1 MYNSRRVVIT
11 GLGAVAP
18 NGSDTE
24 SFWSSTVK
32 GVSGIRELKSFDTS
46 DYPCRIAGEVVDLRP
61 EEFMDRRTLQRTS
74 RAVHL
79 ALASLHLS
87 LRDSKLDLSPSSKS
101 EAAVIYGVGCPL
113 MDVIE
118 PDVDAIRTERP
129 RRIPPYKIS
138 ADQVHSVAGAIKKVL
153 GTDKSA
159 FVVSSGCASGLES
172 IGLAA
177 EKIRMGQVDT
187 VICGSTDAPL
197 SPSTYG
203 VFCASGIV
211 SKRNSDPRKAS
222 RPFDAKRDGGV
233 LSEGAGTL
241 VLESLESALA
251 RGARIYGEILG
262 FASVT
267 EETNNQRA
275 CPEDASR
282 QAFVRCMSLAMSE
295 ARVSPEDIDYICAHA
310 PSDPQGD
317 RIETEAIKTVF
328 GVRSYRIPVSSI
340 KSCIGNPV
348 AAAGALQ
355 TIATSLA
362 MRDGMVPPTINYE
375 YPDPACDLDYVPN
388 TCRRNEID
396 TALIN
401 SHGIGGTYSSLIVG
415 SDGSRF

>member
-1 MYNSRRVVIT
+1 MYDSGRVVIT
-11 GLGAVAP
+11 GLGAIAP

-24 SFWSSTVK
+24 SFWDSTVN
-32 GVSGIRELKSFDTS
+32 GISGIKKLESFDTS
-46 DYPCRIAGEVVDLRP
+46 DYPCRIAGEVVDFRP

-87 LRDSKLDLSPSSKS
+87 LRDSKVHLTPSSLS
-101 EAAVIYGVGCPL
+101 DAAIVYGVGCPL

-118 PDVDAIRTERP
+118 PDVDAVRTEGL

-138 ADQVHSVAGAIKKVL
+138 ADQVHSVAGAISKVL
-153 GTDKSA
+153 GTDESA
-159 FVVSSGCASGLES
+159 FVVSSGCSSGLES
-172 IGLAA
+172 IGLAT
-177 EKIRMGQVDT
+177 ERIRTGQVKT

-197 SPSTYG
+197 CPSTYG

-211 SKRNSDPRKAS
+211 SKRNSDPHKAS

-233 LSEGAGTL
+233 VSEGAGTL
-241 VLESLESALA
+241 ILESRQSALS
-251 RGARIYGEILG
+251 RGARVHGEILG
-262 FASVT
+262 FASVS
-267 EETNNQRA
+267 ERNNHDTA
-275 CPEDASR
+275 CPEAASR
-282 QAFVRCMSLAMSE
+282 QAFIRAMTVAMSE
-295 ARVSPEDIDYICAHA
+295 AKLSAEDIDYVCAHA

-317 RIETEAIKTVF
+317 RIETEAIKAVF
-328 GVRSYRIPVSSI
+328 GARSYRIPVSSI

-348 AAAGALQ
+348 AAAGTLQ
-355 TIATSLA
+355 TIATLLA

-388 TCRRNEID
+388 KCRRNKID
-396 TALIN
+396 IALIN

-415 SDGSRF
+415 SDGARF